1 MAERPSDPKSLDLGK
16 QFDPKKFK
24 VEIKT
29 TEHPTEMDH
38 RLRKEFLSFVVKD
51 LSTYGIAILIVLVA
65 LIYCFSVLVL
75 RSSSSEEKAWAMSV
89 LTSIL
94 TGAIG
99 FAFGKTTSK

>member
-1 MAERPSDPKSLDLGK
+1 MAERPNEPKSLDLGK

-29 TEHPTEMDH
+29 AEQPTEMDH

-51 LSTYGIAILIVLVA
+51 LSTYGVAILIVLVV

-75 RSSSSEEKAWAMSV
+75 RNSPAEERSWAMSV

-94 TGAIG
+94 TGAVG
-99 FAFGKTTSK
+99 FAFGKTSK

>member
-1 MAERPSDPKSLDLGK
+1 MPERSNDPKPHDLGK

-29 TEHPTEMDH
+29 TEDPAEMEH
-38 RLRKEFLSFVVKD
+38 RLRKEFFSFIVKD
-51 LSTYGIAILIVLVA
+51 LGTYGIAILIVLVV
-65 LIYCFSVLVL
+65 LIYCFIVLVV
-75 RSSSSEEKAWAMSV
+75 RSSSPEEKSWAMSI

-99 FAFGKTTSK
+99 FAFGKSSK

>member
-1 MAERPSDPKSLDLGK
+1 MAERPNDAKSLDLGK
-16 QFDPKKFK
+16 VVDPKKFK

-29 TEHPTEMDH
+29 IEHPAEMDH

-51 LSTYGIAILIVLVA
+51 LSTYGVAILIVLVV
-65 LIYCFSVLVL
+65 LIYCFRVLVL
-75 RSSSSEEKAWAMSV
+75 RSSSADEKTWAMSV

-99 FAFGKTTSK
+99 FAFGKTAK